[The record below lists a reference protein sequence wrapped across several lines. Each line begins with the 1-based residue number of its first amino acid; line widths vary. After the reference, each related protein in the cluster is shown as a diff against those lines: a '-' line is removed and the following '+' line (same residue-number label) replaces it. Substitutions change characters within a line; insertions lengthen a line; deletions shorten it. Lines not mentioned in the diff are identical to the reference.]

1 MEQELMDFDEWI
13 KLPVNQVEYFA
24 KFNEETGVLLGIYP
38 SHAAQDIV
46 NKIKIDEEVA
56 TQIASGE
63 ENLFSYRVDLP
74 TKKLLKISKFST
86 HSLIKIDDVLHRVVD
101 KKWSKITDPD
111 VVVSYNKENKLLTF
125 SMNSKYSKNII
136 WDGDTEMIFLV
147 TDYNDPNVLMQ
158 MISIRAGDITENVK
172 SISVDLP
179 EKFSIYTRRIFD
191 KYIFETA

>member
-38 SHAAQDIV
+38 SHAAQDII

-111 VVVSYNKENKLLTF
+111 VVVSYNKEHKLLTF

-158 MISIRAGDITENVK
+158 MISIRAGDITENIK

>member
-13 KLPVNQVEYFA
+13 KQPINQVEYFA
-24 KFNEETGVLLGIYP
+24 KFNEENGSLLGIYP
-38 SHAAQDIV
+38 SHAAQEIV
-46 NKIKIDEEVA
+46 NKIQIDEDIA

-101 KKWSKITDPD
+101 KKWSKIIDPD
-111 VVVSYNKENKLLTF
+111 VVISYNKKNTSLTF
-125 SMNSKYSKNII
+125 SMSDKYSKNII
-136 WDGDTEMIFLV
+136 WDGETEMIFLI

-158 MISIRAGDITENVK
+158 MISIRAGDITENTK
-172 SISVDLP
+172 SFHIELP
-179 EKFSIYTRRIFD
+179 EKFSVYTRRIFD
-191 KYIFETA
+191 KYIFETT

>member
-1 MEQELMDFDEWI
+1 MDFDEWI

-111 VVVSYNKENKLLTF
+111 VVVSYSKENKLLTF